1 MPALPAAK
9 TRQRAGIQSEPNW
22 MIWWFRF
29 SLGDL
34 AAHAL
39 MSMAHHAD
47 VAQGVQRALR
57 AARPAR
63 PGYVAYNIAGD
74 AASTM
79 YELFELGGR
88 EFDVAAAA
96 ARAVEDPWLG
106 VPGITRAHRELGFRP
121 IYLTAKAAWRD
132 GAL

>member
-1 MPALPAAK
+1 M
-9 TRQRAGIQSEPNW
+9 G
-22 MIWWFRF
+22 
-29 SLGDL
+29 
-34 AAHAL
+34 
-39 MSMAHHAD
+39 HHAD

-57 AARPAR
+57 TARPEC

-88 EFDVAAAA
+88 EFDVAAAVG
-96 ARAVEDPWLG
+96 RTVEDPRLG
-106 VPGITRAHRELGFRP
+106 VPDITRAYRELGFRP
-121 IYLTAKAAWRD
+121 IYPTAKAAWRD